1 VIALWRTIDDPT
13 RAGRVAAILTLVGA
27 INIPIIKFSVDW
39 WNTLHQP
46 ASVVKMSGPA
56 IHPSILMPLLVMA
69 IAATLLFV
77 TLHVAAMR
85 NEILKRRVRSMQMMQ
100 AELAPG
106 R

>member
-1 VIALWRTIDDPT
+1 
-13 RAGRVAAILTLVGA
+13 
-27 INIPIIKFSVDW
+27 
-39 WNTLHQP
+39 
-46 ASVVKMSGPA
+46 
-56 IHPSILMPLLVMA
+56 MPLLVMA
-69 IAATLLFV
+69 IAFTLLFV